1 MNVLTESDL
10 EIRQYYCDR
19 CGCDWQGK
27 EGLQFRNNILNLI
40 NPVQWCGKCLRIM
53 NLHKGPKLTQ
63 LKSKIGCYDHE
74 QPRCVQCGEDKCSSR
89 FHVLK
94 TLKFCMDCVVKSEC
108 FCRVCQVP
116 AVDFEIVHL
125 LRLYWK
131 SYLEQ
136 YEKKKSLY
144 PNMRVKMMHYLKR
157 PPTDLENKIYFQY
170 ATLAVKIASRQA
182 FNVYGVVCTYAD
194 VQELF
199 YGTGS
204 KFPYLKATI
213 VRIFYELVNDKLKK
227 EKICYFMQNAMDIHA
242 SLQGMFHD
250 SSDGIFLYDYFIY
263 SGVHEEKWCSV
274 IVEKKEAFKYD
285 IVTFLPSESCTET
298 NEVVSNFVIEAMKVQ
313 YQNLK
318 DVNNPESPWSWQ
330 ALVLHRKEIAEDP
343 ATTKFDDVDA
353 GIYTIFKTYL
363 YLLQKDDMIFPS
375 KHIERIRNLVL
386 YMIITMD
393 INYGQVK
400 MGDDSTTPSTSLTY

>member
-1 MNVLTESDL
+1 
-10 EIRQYYCDR
+10 
-19 CGCDWQGK
+19 
-27 EGLQFRNNILNLI
+27 
-40 NPVQWCGKCLRIM
+40 
-53 NLHKGPKLTQ
+53 
-63 LKSKIGCYDHE
+63 
-74 QPRCVQCGEDKCSSR
+74 
-89 FHVLK
+89 
-94 TLKFCMDCVVKSEC
+94 
-108 FCRVCQVP
+108 VCQVP

-194 VQELF
+194 VQELL

-318 DVNNPESPWSWQ
+318 DLNNPESPWNWQ
-330 ALVLHRKEIAEDP
+330 ELVLHRKEIAEDP
-343 ATTKFDDVDA
+343 ATNKFDDVDA

-363 YLLQKDDMIFPS
+363 YLLQKDEMIFSS
-375 KHIERIRNLVL
+375 KDIERIRNLVL